1 MISPVSYKPYN
12 NVVAFQTKNKQ
23 KKHVMQDAVVV
34 SRDLGNKGYKNTE
47 KALYQFLISE
57 IGELADARKTNNR
70 KNMEEEVGDIIFDA
84 IMLADYYEIDPE
96 RALAKTNQKITKRLQ
111 VAEDIAG
118 APLTEYSHND
128 RLFFWEQAKQQLR
141 NNKW

>member
-84 IMLADYYEIDPE
+84 IMIADYYEIDPE

-118 APLTEYSHND
+118 APLTEYSHDD

>member
-141 NNKW
+141 NNK

>member
-84 IMLADYYEIDPE
+84 IMIADYYEIDPE

-118 APLTEYSHND
+118 APLTEYSHDD

-141 NNKW
+141 NNK

>member
-84 IMLADYYEIDPE
+84 ISVLCSSYP
-96 RALAKTNQKITKRLQ
+96 
-111 VAEDIAG
+111 
-118 APLTEYSHND
+118 
-128 RLFFWEQAKQQLR
+128 
-141 NNKW
+141 

>member
-12 NVVAFQTKNKQ
+12 NVVAFQAKNKQ

-84 IMLADYYEIDPE
+84 IMIADYYEIDPE

-141 NNKW
+141 NNK

>member
-12 NVVAFQTKNKQ
+12 NVVAFQGKNKQ
-23 KKHVMQDAVVV
+23 KKHVMQDSIVV

-84 IMLADYYEIDPE
+84 IMIADYYEIDPE

-141 NNKW
+141 NNK

>member
-12 NVVAFQTKNKQ
+12 NVVTFQAKNKR
-23 KKHVMQDAVVV
+23 KKQVMQESITV

-57 IGELADARKTNNR
+57 IGELANARKNNDR

-84 IMLADYYEIDPE
+84 IMIADYYEINPE
-96 RALAKTNQKITKRLQ
+96 RALAKTNQKITKRLR
-111 VAEDIAG
+111 VAEEIAG
-118 APLTEYSHND
+118 SPLTEYSHAD
-128 RLFFWEQAKQQLR
+128 RLFFWEQAKQELR
-141 NNKW
+141 NNKR